1 MESIKKVVRVTVEKD
16 IEIELTPE
24 LFGEISL
31 EEYLEEFSSSLWEAY
46 LNEVFKYAAR
56 CAFTGGGYS
65 EDGLGLIARKSLC
78 YPRAP
83 GVIFTVIED
92 SSEEEIISDENK

>member
-1 MESIKKVVRVTVEKD
+1 MGSIKKVVRVTVEKD

-24 LFGEISL
+24 LFGTMSL
-31 EEYLEEFSSSLWEAY
+31 EEYLEEFNSSLWEAD
-46 LNEVFKYAAR
+46 LDKVFKYAAQ

-65 EDGLGLIARKSLC
+65 EDGLGLVARKSSY
-78 YPRAP
+78 YPSAP

-92 SSEEEIISDENK
+92 SSEAEIISDENK